1 MFRLSPILKT
11 FIFFAAL
18 TALFVLLG
26 YFIGGIAGAIL
37 FSIFSI
43 IMNFGMYWF
52 SDKIAISMSGGRE
65 VNASDYP
72 DLFYDVSDIA
82 QRMQIKTPRIFVSPQ
97 IQPNAFA
104 TGRGPSNGVVCFT
117 QGILNLLTRDELRG
131 VIAHEIAHI
140 KNRDVLIAT
149 IAATIAGVISSI
161 AQIGIFFSSS
171 DEDRNPVVSL
181 LLMIFAPIAATLV
194 QLAISRSREYL
205 ADEVAAKT
213 LGTGEGLSSAL
224 LKIENS
230 VRQMPEMEV
239 NPSLS
244 SLYIQNPLK
253 GEGILQL
260 FSTHPLTKNRIQRLK
275 EIKIY

>member
-1 MFRLSPILKT
+1 M
-11 FIFFAAL
+11 
-18 TALFVLLG
+18 FVLIG
-26 YFIGGIAGAIL
+26 YFIGGIGGAIL
-37 FSIFSI
+37 FSIFSV

-52 SDKIAISMSGGRE
+52 SDKIAISMSGGKE

-72 DLFYDVSDIA
+72 DLFYDVSEIA

-97 IQPNAFA
+97 MQPNAFA

-117 QGILNLLTRDELRG
+117 QGILNLLNRDELRG

-181 LLMIFAPIAATLV
+181 LLILFAPIAATLV
-194 QLAISRSREYL
+194 QLAISRSREYW
-205 ADEVAAKT
+205 ADEVAART
-213 LGTGEGLSSAL
+213 LGTGEGLSNAL

-275 EIKIY
+275 EVKFTNIQLN